1 VPPEEMTVAASNQE
15 YSTTQKSF
23 IDVVFSDLDGTLIHY
38 PENIDELERNEEKRH
53 FIKLPPSS
61 TGLKGSLQAS
71 NIEYVP
77 SFWRMLF
84 IQLYLWGYVGI
95 ISMETMKLCQR
106 IRHSGCK
113 FVLVSGMRTSTLLK
127 RIHYLPKADA
137 YCCEA
142 GGRIFYAVPEP
153 SANCYN
159 VIPKPYPGATK
170 TDLEPFYIVEDLQWR
185 NIMEQ
190 TVGKN
195 SFIGN
200 ELDADGTYN
209 AVPVK
214 DRDGMLWQHA
224 RMLMEMGYILDINGY
239 ATCFRVNEKQQKA
252 GVNFNALARGKINYP
267 EVLSTSSN
275 LGCLDFYPAN
285 SGKKNWYVVAF

>member
-1 VPPEEMTVAASNQE
+1 M
-15 YSTTQKSF
+15 
-23 IDVVFSDLDGTLIHY
+23 
-38 PENIDELERNEEKRH
+38 
-53 FIKLPPSS
+53 
-61 TGLKGSLQAS
+61 
-71 NIEYVP
+71 
-77 SFWRMLF
+77 
-84 IQLYLWGYVGI
+84 
-95 ISMETMKLCQR
+95 
-106 IRHSGCK
+106 
-113 FVLVSGMRTSTLLK
+113 

-153 SANCYN
+153 SANCYK
-159 VIPKPYPGATK
+159 VVPQPYPGATK

-200 ELDADGTYN
+200 ELDAGGTCH

-214 DRDGMLWQHA
+214 DRDGMLWKHA

-239 ATCFRVNEKQQKA
+239 ATCFRVNDKQQSA
-252 GVNFNALARGKINYP
+252 GINFNALAMGMVDCP
-267 EVLSTSSN
+267 DVLSTSTN

-285 SGKKNWYVVAF
+285 SGKKNWYVVACW